1 MQNVLICDDHS
12 IVRRGLKNI
21 IASNFC
27 NYNVEETCN
36 ISGALSHLHTQ
47 KPKFA
52 IFDLQ
57 LADGNMLEYISNIT
71 TLYPQL
77 NILIYSMCN
86 EDIYAKRVL
95 QMGAKGFLTKN
106 ADEEEIVRALR
117 FFLVGE
123 NYLSNR
129 LNNILINSLRDK
141 KTENLV
147 NPFIQL
153 SNREIEVTRHLL
165 SGKSLKEI
173 SNQMRLHANTI
184 VTYKNRVFE
193 KFSINNIIELTNM
206 ARIYH
211 FA

>member
-1 MQNVLICDDHS
+1 MQKVLICDDHS

-21 IASNFC
+21 IASNFSD
-27 NYNVEETCN
+27 YNVEETSN
-36 ISGALSHLHTQ
+36 ISGALSHLHSQ
-47 KPKFA
+47 KPDFA

-77 NILIYSMCN
+77 NILVYSMCN

-106 ADEEEIVRALR
+106 ADEEEIVRALQ

-129 LNNILINSLRDK
+129 LNSILINTLRNK
-141 KTENLV
+141 KVENLG
-147 NPFIQL
+147 NPFTQL

-193 KFSINNIIELTNM
+193 KFNITNIIELTNM

-211 FA
+211 FT